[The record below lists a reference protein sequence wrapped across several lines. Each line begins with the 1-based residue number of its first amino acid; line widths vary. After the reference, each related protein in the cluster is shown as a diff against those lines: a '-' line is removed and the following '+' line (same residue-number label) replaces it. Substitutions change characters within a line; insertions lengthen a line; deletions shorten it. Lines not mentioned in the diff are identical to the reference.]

1 MKKYII
7 ALLFVS
13 SVGMAQEIP
22 GECTMFSENSRW
34 VYNAE
39 TSTLKLC
46 YEVIT
51 DNTAEHMMD
60 AYCTAFPEKVY
71 LSNEEA
77 DDEGFY
83 NYEDPFGLLNQEF

>member
-1 MKKYII
+1 MKKYMI

-13 SVGMAQEIP
+13 SVGMGQEIP
-22 GECTMFSENSRW
+22 GECTMFADDSRW
-34 VYNAE
+34 VYNSE

-51 DNTAEHMMD
+51 ENTTEHIMD

-77 DDEGFY
+77 DDEEFY

>member
-1 MKKYII
+1 MKKYMI
-7 ALLFVS
+7 ALLLVS

-34 VYNAE
+34 VYNPE
-39 TSTLKLC
+39 TSELKLC

-51 DNTAEHMMD
+51 ENTTEHIMD
-60 AYCTAFPEKVY
+60 AYCTAFPQRVY

-83 NYEDPFGLLNQEF
+83 NYEDPWGIIDQEF

>member
-1 MKKYII
+1 MI
-7 ALLFVS
+7 ALLLVS
-13 SVGMAQEIP
+13 SVGMAEEIP
-22 GECTMFSENSRW
+22 GECTMFADDSRW